1 MARKHVTVAICYDFD
16 GTLSPG
22 YMQNYSFIPKLGMK
36 PSAFWAKVKVLAKD
50 QDGDEILIY
59 MGQMLREA
67 DHAGVSVKRESFSN
81 FGGTIEL
88 FDGVKDWF
96 DRINRFGR
104 EREVSVEHYI
114 VSSGLR
120 EMIEGTEIAEKF
132 KKIYASGFWYDHEGV
147 AKFPALGVNYTTKTQ
162 FLFRINKGVLDVW
175 DKDKVN
181 KYVAPKDRP
190 VPFSNMVFLGDGDTD
205 IPCFRLVKDLGG
217 HSIAV
222 YRPKAKKFGAK
233 AVADRLLEEGRVNF
247 SVPANY
253 TEGSELDK
261 AIKAVISKVST
272 ETELWRLGKRY

>member
-1 MARKHVTVAICYDFD
+1 MARKHVSVAICYDFD

-22 YMQNYSFIPKLGMK
+22 YMQNYDFIPRLGMK
-36 PSAFWAKVKVLAKD
+36 PASFWSKVKQLAKD

-67 DHAGVSVKRESFSN
+67 AHAGVSVKRQAFVD
-81 FGGTIEL
+81 FGRTIEL
-88 FDGVKDWF
+88 FDGVEEWF
-96 DRINRFGR
+96 SRINAFAKSH
-104 EREVSVEHYI
+104 EVALEHYI

-120 EMIEGTEIAEKF
+120 EMIEGTKISGAF

-147 AKFPALGVNYTTKTQ
+147 ACFPALGVNYTTKTQ
-162 FLFRINKGVLDVW
+162 YLFRINKGVLDVW

-181 KYVAPKDRP
+181 KYVLPSDRP
-190 VPFSNMVFLGDGDTD
+190 IPFSNMLFLGDGDTD

-222 YRPKAKKFGAK
+222 YKPGARRGGKAT
-233 AVADRLLEEGRVNF
+233 ADKLKDEGRVNF

-253 TEGSELDK
+253 TDGSDLDR
-261 AIKAVISKVST
+261 AVKGVIRRISA
-272 ETELWRLGKRY
+272 ETELWRMGKKY